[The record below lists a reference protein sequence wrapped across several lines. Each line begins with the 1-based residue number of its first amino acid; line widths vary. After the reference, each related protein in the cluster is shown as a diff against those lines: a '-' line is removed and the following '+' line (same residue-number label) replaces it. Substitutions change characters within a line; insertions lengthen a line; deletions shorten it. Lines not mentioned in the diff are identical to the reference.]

1 MQLPCAAAIR
11 WLNVA
16 SEDET
21 VPRDVLVVNAHV
33 RIPRT
38 ELDVRASRS
47 GGPGGQHVNT
57 SSTKIELRWQP
68 STSVALNELQRE
80 RLRTALAS
88 KLDSEGWLRLTAS
101 EYRSQLQNRDA
112 AEARLIALV
121 KGALVVP
128 KKRRAT
134 KPTYTSKVKRLESKS
149 QRSDVKQQRK
159 RITRDE

>member
-1 MQLPCAAAIR
+1 
-11 WLNVA
+11 VA
-16 SEDET
+16 SEPDPG
-21 VPRDVLVVNAHV
+21 PRDVLIVSASV

-38 ELDVRASRS
+38 ELEMRATRS

-68 STSVALNELQRE
+68 AATVALSEAQRA
-80 RLRTALAS
+80 RLLATLAS
-88 KLDSEGWLRLTAS
+88 KLDTEGWLRLTAS
-101 EYRSQLQNRDA
+101 EHRSQLQNKEA
-112 AEARLIALV
+112 AEARLVALI

-128 KKRRAT
+128 KVRRAT

>member
-1 MQLPCAAAIR
+1 M
-11 WLNVA
+11 A

-121 KGALVVP
+121 KGALLVP